1 MKKTIV
7 PSIIAKSQKEL
18 NERIR
23 KVKDSKLMHLD
34 IMDGKFVK
42 NKSLFFNFQVPKN
55 KKYEAHLMVK
65 NPGEWVKKNWSKV
78 NTIIFHLES
87 CEDES
92 EVKDLI
98 KLIKSKK
105 RKAGIAINPRTSI
118 NKVKPYLKNISM
130 VLIMMVTPGKYGS
143 RFLPNNLKKIK
154 QLRKLKSNLN
164 IEVDGGISLKTIK
177 TVNKAGANSFVSG
190 SYIQNNKNPK
200 KAIKKL
206 QELIR

>member
-23 KVKDSKLMHLD
+23 KVKDSELMQLD
-34 IMDGKFVK
+34 IMDNKFVK

-65 NPGEWVKKNWSKV
+65 KPGEWIKKNWSKV
-78 NTIIFHLES
+78 NTIIFHVES
-87 CEDES
+87 CGNES

-118 NKVKPYLKNISM
+118 NKVKPYLKNINM
-130 VLIMMVTPGKYGS
+130 VLIMTVIPGKYGS

-154 QLRKLKSNLN
+154 QFRKLKPNLN
-164 IEVDGGISLKTIK
+164 IEVDGGISLKTIN